1 VILISHHVDSSADDE
16 YFSDASEGRR
26 RPSRPESPLRSPS
39 PIPKTR
45 VERVDNKPS
54 YGEMPGSPAYEKR
67 REDAVPDELEIIPE
81 GRLSKRSSTQFLEP
95 TVSPGGMVIPRT
107 VVEKIDPSSPSYGDV
122 PGTVAYEKRLADAAP
137 DLVLKSPISGKPAV
151 ALPLFSD
158 IDGAERTHPPQLPI
172 PETIIT
178 RVDSH
183 PVHGEVDGTVAHDMR
198 RQDAEA
204 NVLEQE
210 SEATG
215 KHQVLQHSSGGR
227 LTRVRVANA

>member
-1 VILISHHVDSSADDE
+1 MILISHHVDSSADDE

-45 VERVDNKPS
+45 VERVDDKPS

-67 REDAVPDELEIIPE
+67 REDAVPDELEIVPE

-95 TVSPGGMVIPRT
+95 AASPGGMVIPRT

-122 PGTVAYEKRLADAAP
+122 PGTAAYEKRLADAAP
-137 DLVLKSPISGKPAV
+137 DLVLKSPISGKPAA

-158 IDGAERTHPPQLPI
+158 IDGAERTQPLHSI

-178 RVDSH
+178 RFDSH
-183 PVHGEVDGTVAHDMR
+183 PAHGEVDGTAAHDMR
-198 RQDAEA
+198 REDAEA
-204 NVLEQE
+204 GVLEQE
-210 SEATG
+210 SDPTG
-215 KHQVLQHSSGGR
+215 KHQVLQRSSGGR
-227 LTRVRVANA
+227 LT